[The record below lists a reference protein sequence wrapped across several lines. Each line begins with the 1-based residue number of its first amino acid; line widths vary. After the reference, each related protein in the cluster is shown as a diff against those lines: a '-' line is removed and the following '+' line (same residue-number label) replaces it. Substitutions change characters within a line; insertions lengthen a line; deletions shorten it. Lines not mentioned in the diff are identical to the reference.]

1 MKFLFQAASPS
12 AGQFTALGI
21 YLLTCLFFVVGA
33 MIEFAILLHLRRT
46 SDEKVFKEY
55 FSSLEKPYKNNGEL
69 DGNNTSDDLLKHELH
84 VDPKPVVKN
93 PMKWE
98 KRNIVYNSHKIDYIA
113 IVAFGVLF
121 CAFNVIYWVYYLMF

>member
-1 MKFLFQAASPS
+1 
-12 AGQFTALGI
+12 
-21 YLLTCLFFVVGA
+21 

-55 FSSLEKPYKNNGEL
+55 FSSLEKPYTNNTEV

-84 VDPKPVVKN
+84 VEPKPVVNN